1 VTYASSP
8 PRRHSSGG
16 VEREQN
22 MNILIVDD
30 EAPARGELRYM
41 LQTLAPEAG
50 ILEATDGVE
59 ALEKVEEEPVD
70 VVFLDIN
77 MPGMDGLS
85 AAAAIAESPQPP
97 VIVFATAFD
106 EHALKA
112 IELAALDYVV
122 KPFDERR
129 LATTMVRVRRTL
141 SERAA
146 LEKRQDSLRQYLAQ
160 AAPAGGVAKL
170 WGERE
175 GGSRALVD
183 YRDILWI
190 EAGEKDV
197 HMRTSDGQRL
207 RVRQTLKELEPR
219 LAPHN
224 FARVHKAYLVN
235 LDYLAEVAPWSAGM
249 YTIRMKDKARTEI
262 PMSRRYAAVIKQLTG
277 WK

>member
-1 VTYASSP
+1 
-8 PRRHSSGG
+8 
-16 VEREQN
+16 

-30 EAPARGELRYM
+30 EAPARGELRYI
-41 LQTLAPEAG
+41 LQSLAPEAF
-50 ILEATDGVE
+50 LSEAVDGAE
-59 ALEKVEEEPVD
+59 ALEKVEAEPVD

-77 MPGMDGLS
+77 MPGMDGLT

-97 VIVFATAFD
+97 IIVFATAYD

-129 LATTMVRVRRTL
+129 LEATMNRVRRAL
-141 SERAA
+141 AERAT
-146 LEKRQDSLRQYLAQ
+146 LEKRQAALREYLAQ
-160 AAPAGGVAKL
+160 AAPAAGLAKL

-175 GGSRALVD
+175 AGSRVLVD

-197 HMRTSDGQRL
+197 RMQTSSGEKLRL
-207 RVRQTLKELEPR
+207 RQTLKELEPR
-219 LAPHN
+219 LTPHN

-235 LDYLAEVAPWSAGM
+235 LDYLAEVAPWSAGAF
-249 YTIRMKDKARTEI
+249 TIRMKDKARTEI